1 MQYERLELPAGDDQL
16 IVVFVNQDSAQ
27 MLDPSGFAQ
36 ALADDATARRL
47 QGWRLVAVSSLPM
60 RQMGTAGNVLF
71 QSGGQYATQAG
82 MIAVYAAEPPPDSD
96 APRRQPALAT
106 DPNVQAPGTLT
117 T

>member
-82 MIAVYAAEPPPDSD
+82 MIAVYAAELPPEPD
-96 APRRQPALAT
+96 ALRGQPALPT
-106 DPNVQAPGTLT
+106 DPTAPSPGTLT